1 MNKNSVLSLLFQPL
15 FLPLFLPLLLSLNA
29 GQAADGN
36 STTIVI
42 DGSSTVYPITV
53 AIGERYAAQNTSAT
67 IEILCSGS
75 TAGFRRLI
83 AGEVP
88 ISGASRPIK
97 ADELAKAAKVGIEII
112 ELPVAIDGLSV
123 VVNKRNTFV
132 DSLTVAELRKIWQPD
147 STIKSWQQ
155 VRPNFPDIPLVL
167 FGPGKDSGTFDYFT
181 EVIVGTARSCRS
193 DYTGSEDDNVL
204 VQGVERNAGGL
215 GYFGLSYLRE
225 NEALLK
231 AVAINAGNGAI
242 LPTSETIINGTYRPL
257 SRPLFL
263 YVNKAAIGR
272 AEVRQFLDAYIK
284 MVPSFAPQVGCVS
297 FEPRIYELV
306 AQRLAAQTTGSIFLG
321 AKLGAKEDAHI
332 GELLAAQHQLHE
344 AAAAAAPT
352 QTQKKI
358 PASAN
363 KTASATQV
371 TLTVDTPLTP
381 LPPAKLVIPLSS
393 TAEKKAEK
401 NSEKTVD
408 HQTSS
413 PAAATV
419 AAAASTTVT
428 AIEKVSLRTLD
439 AQRLDLLRARA
450 ISLARHTLDEFA
462 SLDEISARVE
472 ELRLLTASMSQ
483 PNAPA
488 SEALIPTDQAGFT
501 ALVERLQLTN
511 EGRSVLSEKAFAQ
524 LKTTL
529 ISIADG
535 NLRQRIAAA
544 LLHPGPDQ
552 LPSFTTALSA
562 ANGGRA
568 DVDAIL
574 CFARGGFI
582 VP

>member
-1 MNKNSVLSLLFQPL
+1 MNRTLVLSLL
-15 FLPLFLPLLLSLNA
+15 LSLTA
-29 GQAADGN
+29 VQAADGN

-67 IEILCSGS
+67 IEVLCSGS

-83 AGEVP
+83 GGEVP

-97 ADELAKAAKVGIEII
+97 ADELAKAAKAGIEII
-112 ELPVAIDGLSV
+112 ELPVAMDGLSV

-132 DSLTVAELRKIWQPD
+132 DSLTIAELKKIWQPD
-147 STIKSWQQ
+147 SAIKSWRQ
-155 VRPNFPDIPLVL
+155 VRPDFPDIPLVL
-167 FGPGKDSGTFDYFT
+167 YGPGKDSGTFDYFT

-215 GYFGLSYLRE
+215 GYFGMSYLRE

-231 AVAINAGNGAI
+231 AVAINAGNGAV
-242 LPTSETIINGTYRPL
+242 LPTSETVTNGTYRPL

-284 MVPSFAPQVGCVS
+284 MVPSFAPQVGYVP
-297 FEPRIYELV
+297 FEPRIYEFIS
-306 AQRLAAQTTGSIFLG
+306 QRLAALTTGSLFLG
-321 AKLGAKEDAHI
+321 AKEGAHI
-332 GELLAAQHQLHE
+332 GELLSAQHQHPE
-344 AAAAAAPT
+344 TPPTTASIQTPATPPGQIKVTAPAIEVTSSSAAA
-352 QTQKKI
+352 
-358 PASAN
+358 
-363 KTASATQV
+363 
-371 TLTVDTPLTP
+371 LPLSP
-381 LPPAKLVIPLSS
+381 SPKLVIPPPS
-393 TAEKKAEK
+393 TATKIAAQ
-401 NSEKTVD
+401 
-408 HQTSS
+408 QTSTR
-413 PAAATV
+413 AVATV
-419 AAAASTTVT
+419 STPTTATASL
-428 AIEKVSLRTLD
+428 EKESLRALD
-439 AQRLDLLRARA
+439 VQRLDLLRTRA
-450 ISLARHTLDEFA
+450 ISMARLTLDESA
-462 SLDEISARVE
+462 SLDELGARVE

-483 PNAPA
+483 KNARLTE
-488 SEALIPTDQAGFT
+488 SSIPTDQAGFT
-501 ALVERLQLTN
+501 ALIERLQLTSA
-511 EGRSVLSEKAFAQ
+511 GRSVLSDKAFAE
-524 LKTTL
+524 LKVTL
-529 ISIADG
+529 TAISDDHI
-535 NLRQRIAAA
+535 RQRLAAA

>member
-1 MNKNSVLSLLFQPL
+1 MNKTLVQSLLSPLFLSLLL
-15 FLPLFLPLLLSLNA
+15 SLLLSLNA

-53 AIGERYAAQNTSAT
+53 AIGERYAAQNTSVT
-67 IEILCSGS
+67 IEILCSGT

-112 ELPVAIDGLSV
+112 EIPVAIDGLSV

-155 VRPNFPDIPLVL
+155 VRPSFPDIPLVL

-193 DYTGSEDDNVL
+193 DYTDSEDDNVL

-263 YVNKAAIGR
+263 YVNKAAMGR
-272 AEVRQFLDAYIK
+272 AEVRQFLNAYIK
-284 MVPSFAPQVGCVS
+284 MVPSFAPQVGYVS

-321 AKLGAKEDAHI
+321 AKEGAHI
-332 GELLAAQHQLHE
+332 GELLAAQPQLSE
-344 AAAAAAPT
+344 VGAAVTPT
-352 QTQKKI
+352 QTPTNLPVLAKKI
-358 PASAN
+358 TPTTEVKSTGV
-363 KTASATQV
+363 TA
-371 TLTVDTPLTP
+371 
-381 LPPAKLVIPLSS
+381 LPTSPPVKLVIPLSP
-393 TAEKKAEK
+393 TAEKTAVKRAPQ
-401 NSEKTVD
+401 
-408 HQTSS
+408 QTSTR
-413 PAAATV
+413 AVATV
-419 AAAASTTVT
+419 AAAANTAAAATTAT
-428 AIEKVSLRTLD
+428 AMNKVILRTLD

-450 ISLARHTLDEFA
+450 ISMARLTLDEFA

-483 PNAPA
+483 PSAPA
-488 SEALIPTDQAGFT
+488 SEGLIPTDQAGF
-501 ALVERLQLTN
+501 AVLVERLQLTN

-524 LKTTL
+524 FKATL
-529 ISIADG
+529 IAIADG

-562 ANGGRA
+562 ANDGRA